1 MTTGPDPHG
10 LLGAIADGARAA
22 GAAILEVYAG
32 AFDVQL
38 KADATPVTAADLRAH
53 ALLVRALGELT
64 PDVPVLSEEGA
75 EIPFA
80 DRRNWNRF
88 WLVDPL
94 DGTREFV
101 NRTDEFSVNVA
112 LVEGERPVLG
122 VVHVPVWDVTYA
134 GMPGRGAWRREGAGA
149 WTGIGVTAPVGR
161 ALTVVTSRS
170 HANARTAA
178 WLDGLTEAWD
188 VRRVRHGSALKP
200 CLIAEGRAHVY
211 PRLGTT
217 SEWDTAASQAV
228 LEGAGGVLCAAGTD
242 RPLVYNKADLH
253 NPPFY
258 AAWGPSAP
266 HP

>member
-1 MTTGPDPHG
+1 VTKVADPHE
-10 LLGAIADGARAA
+10 LLDAVADCAGAA
-22 GAAILEVYAG
+22 GEAILEVYGG
-32 AFDVQL
+32 AFEVEL

-53 ALLVRALGELT
+53 ALLHRALGDLT
-64 PDVPVLSEEGA
+64 PGVPVLSEEQA
-75 EIPFA
+75 EIPFEE
-80 DRRNWNRF
+80 RRHWTRF

-122 VVHVPVWDVTYA
+122 VVHVPVSGVTYA
-134 GMPGRGAWRREGAGA
+134 GVPGRGAWRRERGGA
-149 WTGIGVTAPVGR
+149 WTGIGVAAPVGR
-161 ALTVVTSRS
+161 ALQVVTSRS
-170 HANARTAA
+170 HANACTAA

-188 VRRVRHGSALKP
+188 VHRERHGSALKA

-228 LEGAGGVLCAAGTD
+228 LEAAGGVLCAAGTD
-242 RPLVYNKADLH
+242 LPLVYNKADLH